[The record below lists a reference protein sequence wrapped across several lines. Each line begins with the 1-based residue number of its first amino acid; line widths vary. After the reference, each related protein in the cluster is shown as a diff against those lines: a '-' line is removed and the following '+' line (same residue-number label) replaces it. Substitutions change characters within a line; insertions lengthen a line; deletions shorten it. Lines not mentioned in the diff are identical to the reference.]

1 MAYPHRF
8 QQLVILLH
16 LVIIEETAIA
26 AHHLR
31 VEETDLTKDAAT
43 LAPSPA
49 HLLAEAED
57 VIHTLVPDLHAASP
71 ETDRIPVTDE
81 ATLADVAILVDA
93 AHPVDAVILVDVVI
107 LVDAATPVIAVT
119 LAVEAILEASLLSA
133 VVDHLVA
140 AGLFVAAEHLA
151 VIDPLFVVIV
161 DHLVVAE
168 VTAYH
173 LLHADDP
180 FQDVNDIFNIACLF
194 K

>member
-1 MAYPHRF
+1 MAYPHHY

-16 LVIIEETAIA
+16 LVITEETAIA
-26 AHHLR
+26 VHHLR
-31 VEETDLTKDAAT
+31 VEEADLTKDAAT
-43 LAPSPA
+43 LAPCPA
-49 HLLAEAED
+49 HLLAEVED
-57 VIHTLVPDLHAASP
+57 VTHTLVPDLHAASP

-93 AHPVDAVILVDVVI
+93 AHPVDAVILVD
-107 LVDAATPVIAVT
+107 AATPVIAVT

-133 VVDHLVA
+133 VVDRLVA
-140 AGLFVAAEHLA
+140 AGLFVVAEHLA

-180 FQDVNDIFNIACLF
+180 FQDVNGIFNIACLF